1 MMPQL
6 IISKLRY
13 SSEPGQRGQSPLL
26 RRVDL
31 TVSTKKYYDGAYGG
45 YGQNMIGTDTRKND
59 KGEYMSPC
67 SGDSGG
73 PLMFKDESSGRWTL
87 IGKIWHFNL
96 AAEA

>member
-1 MMPQL
+1 MTPL
-6 IISKLRY
+6 IISNPRY
-13 SSEPGQRGQSPLL
+13 SSEPGQLDQSPLL

-31 TVSTKKYYDGAYGG
+31 TVSTKKYHDGTLGG
-45 YGQNMIGTDTRKND
+45 YGQNMIGTDTRKNK

-87 IGKIWHFNL
+87 IGKNSHFNFS
-96 AAEA
+96 AES

>member
-1 MMPQL
+1 MTPL
-6 IISKLRY
+6 ILLKPRY

-31 TVSTKKYYDGAYGG
+31 TVSTKKIYNGDFPGL
-45 YGQNMIGTDTRKND
+45 GQNMIGTDMRKNE

-87 IGKIWHFNL
+87 IGKNWHFHL